1 MKILAF
7 SDLHRETDAAKS
19 MLAHSHQADI
29 LVGAGDFATRG
40 KGTQDT
46 ISILKSLNKPIILV
60 GGNHD
65 NSDELAALCS
75 DWENGHFL
83 HGQALTIDGV
93 TFFGLGREIP
103 NGNDAAWNEGMSET
117 ESAHLLK
124 NCPKNCVLV
133 THTPPFEC
141 ADIQKDGTPGGSVS
155 IRHTIEQQKPIL
167 HLCGHIHFSWG
178 AKGIVGKTPVHNLGP
193 TLNWFEV

>member
-7 SDLHRETDAAKS
+7 SDLHRKTDAAKCIV
-19 MLAHSHQADI
+19 AHGQNADV

-40 KGTQDT
+40 EGTIDT
-46 ISILKSLNKPIILV
+46 ISILRTLDKPFILV

-65 NSDELAALCS
+65 NSKELAALCS
-75 DWENGHFL
+75 TWENGYYL
-83 HGQALTIDGV
+83 HGQAITINGV
-93 TFFGLGREIP
+93 TFFGMGREVP
-103 NGNDAAWNEGMSET
+103 NGNDAAWNEGMGE
-117 ESAHLLK
+117 EEAAELLSA
-124 NCPKNCVLV
+124 CPSNCVLV

-141 ADIQKDGTPGGSVS
+141 ADMQKDSTHGGSLS
-155 IRHTIEQQKPIL
+155 IRQAIEHKTPQL

-178 AKGIVGKTPVHNLGP
+178 ATGMVGKTPVHNLGP